1 VRLINLC
8 LNPGEGQGDTRV
20 PHSTKTPFYYVSSL
34 FGPGMRDLNTEGRAQ
49 GQDTI
54 LGKLLSSGVR
64 KGDMDDEHVHVI
76 LLGHDGKQMLYF
88 ISVM

>member
-1 VRLINLC
+1 
-8 LNPGEGQGDTRV
+8 
-20 PHSTKTPFYYVSSL
+20 
-34 FGPGMRDLNTEGRAQ
+34 MRDLNTEGRAQ